1 VKPLQ
6 SPSSLLLWV
15 SKSYARDINRTER
28 GSGGSTYASRRY
40 DESSPGASAL
50 GSVRHFFV
58 TLLVYFPTKRSIQGG
73 AVDLGGRRSTLGCA
87 AIFSRE
93 GVVKALIDPENEL

>member
-1 VKPLQ
+1 VKFVITRVKQELTR
-6 SPSSLLLWV
+6 
-15 SKSYARDINRTER
+15 ARSCLEH
-28 GSGGSTYASRRY
+28 
-40 DESSPGASAL
+40 
-50 GSVRHFFV
+50 RHFFV
-58 TLLVYFPTKRSIQGG
+58 TLLLYFPTKRSIQGE